1 MLITEEYKKLN
12 ENLHETN
19 KHYGTSGVK
28 LADYVLGVAKTLNTT
43 DILDYGCGKG
53 TLAANLPFEIKQY
66 DPCVA
71 AHSATPEPAQIV
83 ICSDVLEHIEPDCLL
98 AVLDDLWRVTKESIL
113 MVIHHG
119 AAKKVLADGR
129 NAHLIQEDEQF
140 WLTLIMQR
148 FRVVLFQSSGVP
160 NDDPAKIMLEYRI
173 VAEPRANYGE
183 FQKAL
188 KEQSNENE
196 K

>member
-1 MLITEEYKKLN
+1 MLITEEYRKLN
-12 ENLHETN
+12 EQMHVE
-19 KHYGTSGVK
+19 KKSYGTSGVK
-28 LADYVLGVAKTLNTT
+28 LANYVKSISEKLNTT

-53 TLAANLPFEIKQY
+53 TLAANLPFDIKQY
-66 DPCVA
+66 DPCVPE
-71 AHSATPEPAQIV
+71 HSETPAPADVV

-98 AVLDDLWRVTKESIL
+98 DVLDDLYRVTKASIL
-113 MVIHHG
+113 IVIHHG
-119 AAKKVLADGR
+119 PAKKHLPDGR

-148 FRVVLFQSSGVP
+148 FIVRMFHCEQVKDEGRDKVV
-160 NDDPAKIMLEYRI
+160 LEYRI
-173 VAEPRANYGE
+173 VAEPRPGYLE

-188 KEQSNENE
+188 KETI